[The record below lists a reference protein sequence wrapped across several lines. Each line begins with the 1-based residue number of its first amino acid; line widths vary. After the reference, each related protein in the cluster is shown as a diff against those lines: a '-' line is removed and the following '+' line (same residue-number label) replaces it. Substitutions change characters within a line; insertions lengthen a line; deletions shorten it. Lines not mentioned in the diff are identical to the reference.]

1 MNGIQWNGKGK
12 KYYDHKIIFD
22 GEYLNG
28 KEWKGKSYI
37 FSLFKQK
44 RKLRANEIKI

>member
-12 KYYDHKIIFD
+12 KYQDHKIIFD

-28 KEWKGKSYI
+28 KEWKGKSYNYLPDGNLI
-37 FSLFKQK
+37 FKGK
-44 RKLRANEIKI
+44 Y